1 MDHDP
6 TAPVQAA
13 ATPEELSARLFAW
26 RRGFNAMHLIDLGLQ
41 LGLFDALAREPGIS
55 SDVLAERLGLHA
67 PYVRTWCTTAHSLA
81 LLEADGD
88 ALRLAPHVDVVL
100 AQPSHPRYLGAYV
113 QLGTQ
118 FATDDYRAAADG
130 LRTGARV
137 PFQGR
142 SESFAEVIAQALA
155 GVNLMVARK
164 LLPSIAPLA
173 EVLNGGGT
181 LLEVGCGSG
190 RLQLQLA
197 RAFPDAKCIGVDI
210 DPTGLAAARRA
221 VAEAGLN
228 ERVRIVE
235 GDLAGAV
242 PAQSADLVLMVEVLH
257 EIDAA
262 IRPALLVACARAL
275 KPGGWLVIVDET
287 YPGDWRETR
296 APDFR
301 FALQTGLEEMTWG
314 NLVPTRAEQE
324 RLLRDAGFV
333 GAIERSVFGEGFT
346 LLVTRR

>member
-6 TAPVQAA
+6 TAPLAA
-13 ATPEELSARLFAW
+13 AQTPEELSARLFAW
-26 RRGFNAMHLIDLGLQ
+26 RRGFNALHLIDLGLQ
-41 LGLFDALAREPGIS
+41 LGLFDALARHPCTS
-55 SDVLAERLGLHA
+55 SDALAERLGLHA
-67 PYVRTWCTTAHSLA
+67 AYVRTWCITAHSLA

-118 FATDDYRAAADG
+118 IGTEDFRAAVDG
-130 LRTGARV
+130 LRSGARV

-142 SESFAEVIAQALA
+142 SARFAELVAHALS

-164 LLPSIAPLA
+164 VLPSMAELA
-173 EVLNGGGT
+173 EALNQGGT

-197 RAFPDAKCIGVDI
+197 RAFPGAQCIGVDI

-221 VAEAGLN
+221 VAEAGLAG
-228 ERVRIVE
+228 RVRIVE
-235 GDLAGAV
+235 GELAHAV
-242 PAQSADLVLMVEVLH
+242 PAASVDALLMVEVLH
-257 EIDAA
+257 EIDAP
-262 IRPALLVACARAL
+262 IRPGLLAACARAL

-287 YPGDWRETR
+287 YPGDWAETR
-296 APDFR
+296 APQFR
-301 FALQTGLEEMTWG
+301 FALQTGLEEMMWG
-314 NLVPTRAEQE
+314 NLVPTRVEQE
-324 RLLRDAGFV
+324 RLLRGAGF
-333 GAIERSVFGEGFT
+333 GGPIERSLFGEGFT